1 MKNFKSSL
9 LLFIVMI
16 SLFSC
21 REKID
26 AGNVGLLINQYGT
39 GKGQGVEIVAGSTWY
54 NPWTEDVVQVPAFV
68 QHKEFET
75 VTVNDKDGT
84 EWTMTP
90 TLDYRI
96 EKGKV
101 SDTYRK
107 YRKELHEL
115 EDGIIKT
122 IVKESCRFI
131 INNYSTDSIMSSRG
145 NIEKQIKARI
155 YNTLANEGF
164 NTENFTSGLY
174 PPKSI
179 TASINAKNKAVQDA
193 MRIDNEV
200 KSTEAEAKKKVA
212 QSKGYAESLLINARA
227 ESEANRLK
235 QQSLTPMLIQQQWIL
250 KWNGKLPETM
260 TGNGSSLMIGI
271 NK

>member
-1 MKNFKSSL
+1 MKKLIFNLAIAATVLSF
-9 LLFIVMI
+9 
-16 SLFSC
+16 FSC

-54 NPWTEDVVQVPAFV
+54 NPWTEDVIQIPAFV
-68 QHKEFET
+68 QHKEFEK
-75 VTVNDKDGT
+75 VTVNDKNGT

-96 EKGKV
+96 EKGTI

-107 YRKELHEL
+107 YRKPLPEL
-115 EDGIIKT
+115 EEGVIKT
-122 IVKESCRFI
+122 IVKESCRFV
-131 INNYSTDSIMSSRG
+131 INNYSTDSIMGSRG
-145 NIEKQIKARI
+145 DIEKQIKDRI
-155 YNTLANEGF
+155 KITLQTEGF

-174 PPKSI
+174 PPKAITESI
-179 TASINAKNKAVQDA
+179 TLKNRAIQDA
-193 MRIDNEV
+193 MRIQNEV

-212 QSKGYAESLLINARA
+212 QAKGSAESLLINARA
-227 ESEANRLK
+227 EAEANRLK
-235 QQSLTPMLIQQQWIL
+235 QQSLTPMLIQQQWIQ
-250 KWNGKLPETM
+250 KWNGNLPETM
-260 TGNGSSLMIGI
+260 TGSGSNLMIGI